1 MDPQSIDQSFNQV
14 QQEFNEVAGN
24 LQALAGKLQSAA
36 KEGDQHAQ
44 EWLLDLKGLAL
55 NLKSEQMQVQNLL
68 SQIRQYVDNEHQQ
81 YQQIPAYQQ
90 QYGQRGNGRNG
101 LGGFLNSGF
110 GQALTWGAGFAVGDD
125 IINDLFN

>member
-1 MDPQSIDQSFNQV
+1 MDPQSIDQSYNQL
-14 QQEFNEVAGN
+14 QQEFNEVASN
-24 LQALAGKLQSAA
+24 LQTLASKMQAAA
-36 KEGDQHAQ
+36 KDGDQHAQ

-68 SQIRQYVDNEHQQ
+68 SQIRQYVDVQHQQ
-81 YQQIPAYQQ
+81 YQQIPDYQQ
-90 QYGQRGNGRNG
+90 QYVQRGGNRG

-125 IINDLFN
+125 LINDLFN